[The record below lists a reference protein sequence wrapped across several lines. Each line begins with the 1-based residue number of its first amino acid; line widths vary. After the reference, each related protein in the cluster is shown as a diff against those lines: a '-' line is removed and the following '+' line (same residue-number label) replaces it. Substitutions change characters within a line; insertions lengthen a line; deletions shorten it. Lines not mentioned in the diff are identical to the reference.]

1 MTRTAEADRKDVMN
15 ATIGTKVFYTGNMAN
30 PATEGVVVVEIRGNH
45 LGIDF
50 VEGGLAF
57 LPAAMLV
64 EPTDRTLTHCNNL
77 FPMASYRAVREAR
90 IAAYAAAVEGA
101 SK

>member
-1 MTRTAEADRKDVMN
+1 MN

-30 PATEGVVVVEIRGNH
+30 PATEGVVVEVRGNH

-64 EPTDRTLTHCNNL
+64 EPTERTLTHCNKL
-77 FPMASYRAVREAR
+77 FPLTSYRAVREAR
-90 IAAYAAAVEGA
+90 LAAYAAAIGGT
-101 SK
+101 K